1 MSQISYEALQELH
14 QRSRASR
21 PFLKWAGGKQ
31 PFIAKY
37 ANRFPQLNGR
47 YIEPFMGGASVFF
60 FLKRIERR
68 PFLATLSDIN
78 LQLVRT
84 FIQVRDDPQ
93 QILERLEHLKQGY
106 LEASDKGKYY
116 SFVRE
121 QYNNSLPKVD
131 AATFIFINRTCWN
144 GLYRVNRAG
153 KFNVPHGT
161 AKANTM
167 FPSEADILNAA
178 ASLAHAEIRAMK
190 WQNTI
195 ATAEPGDFI
204 FADPPYFSDC
214 ATPDTK
220 YAREQ
225 FTVDSHRDLARR
237 LASSADRGVDFMLT
251 NSAEP
256 EMLDFYQRLGLDVE
270 EVTVPR
276 FINSKTDR
284 RVPSAEL
291 IVRPR
296 GSGGPKQL
304 LLADELAEVVASLDD
319 EPC

>member
-1 MSQISYEALQELH
+1 
-14 QRSRASR
+14 
-21 PFLKWAGGKQ
+21 
-31 PFIAKY
+31 
-37 ANRFPQLNGR
+37 
-47 YIEPFMGGASVFF
+47 MGGASVFF

-93 QILERLEHLKQGY
+93 QVLERLEHLKRGY
-106 LEASDKGKYY
+106 LEASDKARYY
-116 SFVRE
+116 SFTRE

-153 KFNVPHGT
+153 RFNVPHGA
-161 AKANTM
+161 AKASAM
-167 FPSEADILNAA
+167 FPREADILNAA

-204 FADPPYFSDC
+204 FADPPYYSDC
-214 ATPDTK
+214 AMTDIK
-220 YAREQ
+220 YSREQ
-225 FTVDSHRDLARR
+225 FTIDSHRELGRR
-237 LASSADRGVDFMLT
+237 LASAADRGVDFMLT
-251 NSAEP
+251 NSGEP
-256 EMLDFYQRLGLDVE
+256 EMIDLYQSLGFDIE
-270 EVTVPR
+270 EVSVPR

-284 RVPSAEL
+284 RVPSPEL

-304 LLADELAEVVASLDD
+304 LLADELADVVASLDD

>member
-1 MSQISYEALQELH
+1 MSQISFEALQELH

-37 ANRFPQLNGR
+37 ADRFPQLNGR

-93 QILERLEHLKQGY
+93 QVLERLEHLKRGY
-106 LEASDKGKYY
+106 FEAYDKVKYY
-116 SFVRE
+116 SFTRE

-161 AKANTM
+161 AKTNTM

-178 ASLAHAEIRAMK
+178 ASLAQAQIRSMK

-204 FADPPYFSDC
+204 FADPPYYSDC
-214 ATPDTK
+214 ATSDTK

-225 FTVDSHRDLARR
+225 FTVDSHRELARR

-256 EMLDFYQRLGLDVE
+256 EMVELYQKLGLDVE
-270 EVTVPR
+270 EVAVPR
-276 FINSKTDR
+276 FISSKTNR
-284 RVPSAEL
+284 RIPSVEL